1 MSQPAVSANGWMDEL
16 AGTPPVVLSQKL
28 VWNDMD
34 ANQHINNVVYF
45 RFFEDVR
52 IEYFSKIGV
61 LEQMES
67 SNAGPILA
75 STRCDF
81 RAPLT
86 FPDAIQVTANVTEI
100 HHNRFTMTHTVYSEK
115 LGKIAAQGEA
125 LIVYYD
131 YALGKSCGIPAVIVN
146 AIENLQQQIP
156 G

>member
-1 MSQPAVSANGWMDEL
+1 MDEL

-52 IEYFSKIGV
+52 IEYFS
-61 LEQMES
+61 
-67 SNAGPILA
+67 
-75 STRCDF
+75 
-81 RAPLT
+81 LT